1 MLQEGLYLG
10 RTFQYYADLEKQ
22 IAALQVEDVNRA
34 LVKHIS
40 PKRFVIV
47 RAGDFSK
54 KASAPPQK

>member
-1 MLQEGLYLG
+1 
-10 RTFQYYADLEKQ
+10 
-22 IAALQVEDVNRA
+22 VEDVNRA